1 LKFTETDE
9 RGIRIITK
17 ACLEK
22 IVKKQS
28 MHPCEPTPVHIVKGN
43 NFENSNVT
51 RTEMRLIKINMD
63 PYASAV
69 GSLMSAQL

>member
-1 LKFTETDE
+1 LKFTETDK

-28 MHPCEPTPVHIVKGN
+28 MHASEPTPVHIVKGN
-43 NFENSNVT
+43 NFKNLSVT
-51 RTEMRLIKINMD
+51 RTDMR
-63 PYASAV
+63 
-69 GSLMSAQL
+69 

>member
-1 LKFTETDE
+1 LKFTEIDE

-28 MHPCEPTPVHIVKGN
+28 MHASEPTPVHIVKGN
-43 NFENSNVT
+43 NFENLSVT
-51 RTEMRLIKINMD
+51 RTDMR
-63 PYASAV
+63 
-69 GSLMSAQL
+69 